1 MVKINFS
8 ALGLTA
14 LCVFSTPSL
23 YAEDVRSMGMGG
35 ASVSSGTG
43 VAGAMS
49 NPSLLLRAQQSE
61 ERYQFRFGFYGE
73 ARDNADLVD
82 ELDKNEDTV
91 DEVDAEIERI
101 ADQQITCVTPT
112 ATRDDVCL
120 TGTEDLGN
128 LADRLL
134 NTFRNVDGEPIDGRA
149 GMDMGFSVIHTDIPF
164 SVNVGVRATGAG
176 QANISDE
183 DIAYTSDLANVL
195 GDDDITL
202 GEIADTPSIE
212 LTNNDGTIE
221 IVEPDDVLTS
231 EASGSVVIRTQL
243 SVALARTLEVGSNT
257 IDFGVVPK
265 VSSLRAG
272 DFTKPVDELD
282 DDDVDLG
289 DEVEESENT
298 ETSFTFDVGAGMT
311 LPSNEHIR
319 LGGVLRNV
327 IAESIETKNGFEF
340 ETTPQ
345 AVVSALYHS
354 DWFQLTGDLALNKA
368 KEDNFETQEL
378 NLGTELQKSYFS
390 FRAGVGH
397 DLAADNDP
405 TTFSVGVGLGFLDL
419 GVRLN
424 GSKVQGGLQIAFSL

>member
-1 MVKINFS
+1 MVKTNFP

-82 ELDKNEDTV
+82 ELDKNEDTF

-101 ADQQITCVTPT
+101 SEQDVTCVSVTPSPE
-112 ATRDDVCL
+112 DVCL
-120 TGTEDLGN
+120 TGTTE
-128 LADRLL
+128 LADLSDRLT
-134 NTFRNVDGEPIDGRA
+134 NTFRNLDGEPIDGRA
-149 GMDMGFSVIHTDIPF
+149 GMDIGFSVVHTDIPF
-164 SVNVGVRATGAG
+164 SVNLSVRATGAG
-176 QANISDE
+176 QADITDE
-183 DIAYTSDLANVL
+183 DIAYTSDLAEAL
-195 GDDDITL
+195 GDDDITI
-202 GEIADTPSIE
+202 GEIDENASIA
-212 LTNNDGTIE
+212 LANNNGNIE
-221 IVEPDDVLTS
+221 IVQPDDVLTS
-231 EASGSVVIRTQL
+231 EASGSVVIRTQF
-243 SVALARTLEVGSNT
+243 SVALARTLEIGANS

-265 VSSLRAG
+265 ISSLRAG
-272 DFTKPVDELD
+272 DFTKQVDELD

-298 ETSFTFDVGAGMT
+298 ETSFTFDVGAGMA
-311 LPSNEHIR
+311 LPSNENIR
-319 LGGVLRNV
+319 FGGVLRNV